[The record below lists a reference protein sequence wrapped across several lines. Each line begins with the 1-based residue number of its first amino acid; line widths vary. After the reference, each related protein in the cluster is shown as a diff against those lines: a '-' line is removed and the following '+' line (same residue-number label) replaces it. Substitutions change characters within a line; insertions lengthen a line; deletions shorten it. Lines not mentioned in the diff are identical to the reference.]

1 MAALTPTVRGRAAGT
16 RCRTYRRLCTIPQL
30 SVVVVNYQRWS
41 DTVAL
46 VRDLEQSE
54 SVRSGAAEII
64 VIDNHSVDHRLART
78 LRRSD
83 AVTLKRCSKNRGF
96 ARAVNAGSR
105 LSSGDW
111 FLFLNPDM
119 SAPEGFLDRALE
131 LAEDALRNDP
141 TLGILGFQVRNTDGT
156 MQGSTGPL
164 PTFAG
169 TLARLLLPRCR
180 RKYSQPPAQRCSVPW
195 VTGCCLMIRRECFQS
210 LGGFDRRFFLY
221 YEDVDLCRRAVEG
234 GWSVWH
240 EPAAHIVHHRPL
252 HARRV
257 NPVLHLLTR
266 HALLTYAS
274 RHWNRW
280 QTRTLARL
288 VRLESW
294 IRQRRANRHNDRRL
308 LRLVAGIAQAIGD
321 GRASVARRI
330 LQQVVEHGESEERTA
345 QSLRRAPLPRFHV
358 AASQECC

>member
-1 MAALTPTVRGRAAGT
+1 MAAPTLTVQGRAAGT
-16 RCRTYRRLCTIPQL
+16 RRRAFPRLCTIPQL

-46 VRDLEQSE
+46 VRDLEKSD
-54 SVRSGAAEII
+54 SVQSGAAEII
-64 VIDNHSVDHRLART
+64 VIDNNSANHRLART
-78 LRRSD
+78 LRRAD
-83 AVTLKRCSKNRGF
+83 AVTLKRCHKNRGF

-105 LSSGDW
+105 LGSGNW

-141 TLGILGFQVRNTDGT
+141 TLGILGFQVRNADGSL
-156 MQGSTGPL
+156 QGSTGPL

-169 TLARLLLPRCR
+169 TLARLLLPRRR
-180 RKYSQPPAQRCSVPW
+180 RKYSQAPAERQAVPW
-195 VTGCCLMIRRECFQS
+195 VTGCCLMVRRDCFQS

-221 YEDVDLCRRAVEG
+221 YEDVDLCRRAVEH

-252 HARRV
+252 HVRRV
-257 NPVLHLLTR
+257 NPLLHLLTR

-274 RHWNRW
+274 RHWTHW

-288 VRLESW
+288 IRLECW
-294 IRQRRANRHNDRRL
+294 MRQRGANRHCADGRL
-308 LRLVAGIAQAIGD
+308 LELVARIASAVGA
-321 GRASVARRI
+321 GRSSVARRI
-330 LQQVVEHGESEERTA
+330 LQRAVESR
-345 QSLRRAPLPRFHV
+345 
-358 AASQECC
+358 